1 MKINGKLAIVTGA
14 SRGIGAATSI
24 LLAEEGAQL
33 ILIARSEGDLLQV
46 AERIRKAGGVA
57 HIFASDLTDAAA
69 TSNVAQRI
77 LQAHGVPDLL
87 VNNAGAGRWLFAEE
101 TPEGEEDVMIALPY
115 LAAFRFC
122 RAFLPGM
129 LSRRSGMILNVN
141 SPAALMPWS
150 GATGYAASRWALRGL
165 TEALR
170 ADLHGTGVRVCE
182 VMLGETSSNYFE
194 ANPGSYGRMPD
205 LAKYLPILT
214 PEQAAKHIVKAVRQN
229 RSTYTAPFMLA
240 VYRFFLGLMPGLF
253 KTISWKG
260 DFPHPIPEN
269 EKMI

>member
-1 MKINGKLAIVTGA
+1 MKMNGKLAVVTGS
-14 SRGIGAATSI
+14 SRGIGAATAI
-24 LLAEEGAQL
+24 LLAEKGAQV
-33 ILIARSEGDLLQV
+33 ILVARSEGDLLHV
-46 AERIRKAGGVA
+46 ATRIRQAGGVA
-57 HIFASDLTDAAA
+57 HVFASNLADAAA
-69 TSNVAQRI
+69 TCNVAQRI
-77 LQAHGVPDLL
+77 LHAHGVPDLL

-115 LAAFRFC
+115 LAAFRLC

-150 GATGYAASRWALRGL
+150 GATGYAAARWALRGL

-194 ANPGSYGRMPD
+194 ANPGSYVRLPK
-205 LAKYLPILT
+205 LAKYLPVLT

-229 RSTYTAPFMLA
+229 RSTYTAPFMLS
-240 VYRFFLGLMPGLF
+240 VNRLLLGLMPGLF

-260 DFPHPIPEN
+260 DFSRPISEN
-269 EKMI
+269 DKGI

>member
-1 MKINGKLAIVTGA
+1 MEINNKLAVVTGA
-14 SRGIGAATSI
+14 SRGIGAATAI
-24 LLAEEGAQL
+24 LLAKEGAHVV
-33 ILIARSEGDLLQV
+33 LIARSEADLIKV
-46 AERIRKAGGVA
+46 ATQIKESGGVA
-57 HIFASDLTDAAA
+57 HVFASDLVDAAA
-69 TSNVAQRI
+69 TSNVAQII
-77 LQAHGVPDLL
+77 LKAHGVPDLL

-115 LAAFRFC
+115 LAAFRLC

-170 ADLHGTGVRVCE
+170 ADLHGTAVRVCE

-194 ANPGSYGRMPD
+194 ANPGSYTRMPA
-205 LAKYLPILT
+205 LAKYLPVLT
-214 PEQAAKHIVKAVRQN
+214 PEQAAKHIVKAIQQN

-240 VYRFFLGLMPGLF
+240 VNLFFLRLLPGLF

-260 DFPHPIPEN
+260 DFPHP
-269 EKMI
+269 